1 MTCMIWT
8 AKSDIPIWCGTE
20 RVGTGDLTEKESR
33 GRKQHLCVSVC
44 VCMSVCVGVVG

>member
-1 MTCMIWT
+1 MIYQYGVEQ
-8 AKSDIPIWCGTE
+8 SVLE
-20 RVGTGDLTEKESR
+20 QGDLTEKESR